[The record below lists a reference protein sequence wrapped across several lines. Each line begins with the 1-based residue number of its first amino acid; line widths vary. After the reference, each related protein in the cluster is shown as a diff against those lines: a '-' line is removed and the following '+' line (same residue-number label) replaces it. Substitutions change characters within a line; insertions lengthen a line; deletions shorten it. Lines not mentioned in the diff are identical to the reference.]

1 MDNDDGSFILLTKVT
16 SRSLSLVEISIGAG
30 AAVLGAGGLAAHMW
44 SKKHSQKVDDDGVA
58 EDKKEE
64 DFVVSAGTE
73 VVLGSESEFG
83 SALDAEQ

>member
-1 MDNDDGSFILLTKVT
+1 
-16 SRSLSLVEISIGAG
+16 
-30 AAVLGAGGLAAHMW
+30 MW